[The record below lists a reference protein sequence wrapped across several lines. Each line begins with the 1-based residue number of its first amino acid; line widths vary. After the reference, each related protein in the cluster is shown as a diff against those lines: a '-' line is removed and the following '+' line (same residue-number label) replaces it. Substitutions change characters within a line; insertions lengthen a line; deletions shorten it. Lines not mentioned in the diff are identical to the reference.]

1 MNQIN
6 PTHQMYPL
14 RTKSRRTRNRHIRN
28 KLYFIF
34 VIVLL
39 IGIAGCAYIQ
49 SSFKKQDTGALTLEN
64 FRTGT
69 DAISI
74 EFLENSPPPA
84 VFVKDKF
91 NIAFLVKNVG
101 AYDISDGT
109 VTLAGFEQSAWKF
122 QTSPPT
128 QTFTIPGRSQ
138 FLSQGGEDIITFPV
152 ESQCFPGYSGS
163 IASAKI
169 NYTSNFKAIACFTY
183 KTQADASVCIDPVRS
198 RTTGEK
204 PECTSK
210 LIKFSGGQGGPVG
223 VSTINAG
230 VVPYGKDINVDVTV
244 GIAKPNAKVSIY
256 GSQSPNRCF
265 SADSL
270 NDVEVEVFLS
280 GQAMQCNAKQ
290 LELHASGDSVVKCSR
305 TLPPEQVK
313 GAFVAPVTVRLS
325 YLVSQSALRSI
336 LVSPPPGQD
345 VDCGKPTSA
354 GTDGTKAASADKCSK
369 SYAGYSCKDISA
381 SCPDASV
388 ECLQNLGCVKG
399 ICPGPAT
406 IVCCP

>member
-14 RTKSRRTRNRHIRN
+14 RTKSRRARNRRARN

-39 IGIAGCAYIQ
+39 IGIGGCGYIQ
-49 SSFKKQDTGALTLEN
+49 SSFKKQDTRSLTLEN
-64 FRTGT
+64 FRRGT
-69 DAISI
+69 DAVSI

-91 NIAFLVKNVG
+91 NVAFLIKNVG
-101 AYDISDGT
+101 AYDISEGT
-109 VTLAGFEQSAWKF
+109 VTLAGFEQTAWKF

-138 FLSQGGEDIITFPV
+138 FLSQGGEDIVTFPV
-152 ESQCFPGYSGS
+152 ESQCFPGYTGS
-163 IASAKI
+163 AASAKI
-169 NYTSNFKAIACFTY
+169 NYTSNFKAIACFKY
-183 KTQADASVCIDPVRS
+183 QTQADASVCIDPVRS
-198 RTTGEK
+198 RTTSEK
-204 PECTSK
+204 PECTPK
-210 LIKFSGGQGGPVG
+210 PVTFSGGQGGPVG
-223 VSTINAG
+223 VTTINVG

-244 GIAKPNAKVSIY
+244 GIAKLNSKVSIY
-256 GSQSPNRCF
+256 SSQSPNGCF

-270 NDVEVEVFLS
+270 NNVEIEVFLS

-290 LELHASGDSVVKCSR
+290 LELHTSGDSVVKCSK

-313 GAFVAPVTVRLS
+313 GAFVAPVTARLS
-325 YLVSQSALRSI
+325 YRVSQSALKSI
-336 LVSPPPGQD
+336 LVSPPPGQN
-345 VDCGKPTSA
+345 VDCGKPTPTGVSGTA
-354 GTDGTKAASADKCSK
+354 GATADACSQAYTD
-369 SYAGYSCKDISA
+369 YSCKDIST
-381 SCPDASV
+381 SCPDANIA
-388 ECLQNLGCVKG
+388 CLQNLGCVKG
-399 ICPGPAT
+399 LCPGAAT